1 MLRSLIIAIGLTVV
15 LVLAWGLVQA
25 LWKNT
30 FREEYTEED
39 VLAGRRSCSNCGC
52 TTACANKEKGRFK
65 AREKNKIE
73 KTLKINYR
81 TYKK

>member
-15 LVLAWGLVQA
+15 LVLAWALVQA

-30 FREEYTEED
+30 FREEYPEDD

-52 TTACANKEKGRFK
+52 TTACVNKNKGRLEG
-65 AREKNKIE
+65 REKNKIE